1 MDEVTMIE
9 SDSSDSEMTLS
20 DLPENVK
27 TKLIDMK
34 NNIDQI
40 ESIVHKIDKDLT
52 KEKQAEV

>member
-52 KEKQAEV
+52 KEKQTEV